1 MPFSRNVHL
10 HAEGSI
16 VSLSQAE
23 VEGTG
28 AATMRVTHVAL
39 RSSLWGADAGAA
51 MVSVGLAGEM
61 RADRRDLR
69 LFI

>member
-1 MPFSRNVHL
+1 
-10 HAEGSI
+10 
-16 VSLSQAE
+16 
-23 VEGTG
+23 
-28 AATMRVTHVAL
+28 MRVTHVAL